1 MTEVPVTD
9 WANYEGDLPEQYPHR
24 QPRKLNRGTEP
35 IAGPD
40 RKAYTKE
47 KRRRLKARS
56 PTLTVTKVET
66 NKKTPRLDDIT
77 FENGLVTGYSKSKNA
92 KVGDKFVV
100 SARDNGRFAH
110 ILDAEEDST
119 PIQDPMELGEMA
131 NWTPLDGSEG
141 LKRKRAEAGPDYE
154 TRGATFQ
161 CPKNDCGCR
170 GCYGCMGEDENS
182 ECACCGYIFE
192 DGPTGVGEHQ
202 TYKCSCGVRA
212 CAGCIGEDDPTC
224 QSCGIIFE
232 HTMGPF
238 DEDGNYTGNAE
249 SEYDDYFGAEQW
261 KPMPQCEE
269 CGAVEGGNIDGCDD
283 CDITYWFNGKVYHP
297 DSMIH
302 IGAETF
308 GAESPSATIPIKQP
322 SWIAPVATAL
332 GFGLGFLVIKQLKK
346 EL

>member
-40 RKAYTKE
+40 RKAYGKE

-66 NKKTPRLDDIT
+66 NKKIPRLDDIT

-100 SARDNGRFAH
+100 THNNGRFVH

-119 PIQDPMELGEMA
+119 PIAEPMELGEMA

-141 LKRKRAEAGPDYE
+141 LKRKRAEERECNVCDYTDSQGQPHPFCE
-154 TRGATFQ
+154 
-161 CPKNDCGCR
+161 KCR
-170 GCYGCMGEDENS
+170 NHKGSCCRCVGSSDWED
-182 ECACCGYIFE
+182 
-192 DGPTGVGEHQ
+192 HQ
-202 TYKCSCGVRA
+202 REFPEIEYRA
-212 CAGCIGEDDPTC
+212 D
-224 QSCGIIFE
+224 
-232 HTMGPF
+232 
-238 DEDGNYTGNAE
+238 
-249 SEYDDYFGAEQW
+249 
-261 KPMPQCEE
+261 
-269 CGAVEGGNIDGCDD
+269 
-283 CDITYWFNGKVYHP
+283 
-297 DSMIH
+297 
-302 IGAETF
+302 
-308 GAESPSATIPIKQP
+308 SPSATIPVSEP
-322 SWIAPVATAL
+322 SWVKPVATAL
-332 GFGLGFLVIKQLKK
+332 GFGLGFLGIRFMTK